1 MVEQETQHKIR
12 DIANKIYELQA
23 KQNTLTNGQRYA
35 AINEIEK
42 TISPLRN
49 DLYHLEHKLYS
60 QETEDKVL
68 KEQINIILE
77 QINKLED
84 IKSDINARI
93 QTETEQTRKE
103 MNNKIIDFMTNELKP
118 IKKSIDTNQEDI
130 KVLQNEVNQLRMDI
144 IESNKEREIREVARF
159 DNIKLIITAVVAALS
174 GLSVLTL
181 WLEPS
186 IRTLISIFF

>member
-1 MVEQETQHKIR
+1 MGEETQHKIR

-49 DLYHLEHKLYS
+49 DLYRLEHKLYS

-68 KEQINIILE
+68 KEQINTILE

-84 IKSDINARI
+84 IKSDLNARI
-93 QTETEQTRKE
+93 QTETEQTRQE
-103 MNNKIIDFMTNELKP
+103 LNNKIIEFMTNELKP
-118 IKKSIDTNQEDI
+118 IKTSIDKNQEDI
-130 KVLQNEVNQLRMDI
+130 KVLQNDITQLRMDI
-144 IESNKEREIREVARF
+144 IESNNERDKREIARF
-159 DNIKLIITAVVAALS
+159 DNIKLIITAVVAGLS

>member
-1 MVEQETQHKIR
+1 MVEKETHRKIR

-42 TISPLRN
+42 IISPLRN

-60 QETEDKVL
+60 QESDDKL
-68 KEQINIILE
+68 LREQINTVLK
-77 QINKLED
+77 QINDLED
-84 IKSDINARI
+84 IKSDLNARI
-93 QTETEQTRKE
+93 QAETEQTRKE

-118 IKKSIDTNQEDI
+118 IKKSIDENRKEITNIQNDI
-130 KVLQNEVNQLRMDI
+130 TQLRLDI
-144 IESNKEREIREVARF
+144 IESNKEREIKEVARF
-159 DNIKLIITAVVAALS
+159 DKFKIGLTAVVAVLT
-174 GLSVLTL
+174 GLSALTL

-186 IRTLISIFF
+186 IRTLLNILF

>member
-1 MVEQETQHKIR
+1 MGEETQHKIR

-68 KEQINIILE
+68 KEQINTILE

-84 IKSDINARI
+84 IKSDLNARI
-93 QTETEQTRKE
+93 QTETEQTRQE
-103 MNNKIIDFMTNELKP
+103 LNNKIIDFMTNELKP
-118 IKKSIDTNQEDI
+118 IKNSIDKNQEDI
-130 KVLQNEVNQLRMDI
+130 KALQNDITQLRMDI
-144 IESNKEREIREVARF
+144 IEANNERDKREIARF
-159 DNIKLIITAVVAALS
+159 DNIKLIITAVVAGLS

>member
-1 MVEQETQHKIR
+1 MGEETQHKIR

-49 DLYHLEHKLYS
+49 DLYRLEHKLYS

-68 KEQINIILE
+68 KEQINTILE

-84 IKSDINARI
+84 IKSDINTRI
-93 QTETEQTRKE
+93 QTENEQTRKE
-103 MNNKIIDFMTNELKP
+103 LNNKIIDFMTNELKP

-130 KVLQNEVNQLRMDI
+130 KALQNEINQLRMDI
-144 IESNKEREIREVARF
+144 IEANKEREIREVARF
-159 DNIKLIITAVVAALS
+159 DNIKLIITAVVAGLS

>member
-1 MVEQETQHKIR
+1 MGEETQHKIR

-49 DLYHLEHKLYS
+49 DLYRLEHKLYS

-68 KEQINIILE
+68 KEQINTILE

-84 IKSDINARI
+84 IKSDINTRI
-93 QTETEQTRKE
+93 QTENEQTRKE
-103 MNNKIIDFMTNELKP
+103 LNNKIIDFMTNELKP

-130 KVLQNEVNQLRMDI
+130 KILQSEINQLRMDI
-144 IESNKEREIREVARF
+144 IEANKEREIREVARF
-159 DNIKLIITAVVAALS
+159 DNIKLIITAVVAGLS

>member
-1 MVEQETQHKIR
+1 MGEETQHKIR

-49 DLYHLEHKLYS
+49 DLYRLEHKLYS

-68 KEQINIILE
+68 KEQINTILE

-84 IKSDINARI
+84 IKSDLNARI
-93 QTETEQTRKE
+93 HTETEQTRQE
-103 MNNKIIDFMTNELKP
+103 LNNKIIDFMTNELKP
-118 IKKSIDTNQEDI
+118 IKTSIDKNQEDI
-130 KVLQNEVNQLRMDI
+130 KALQNDITQLRMDI
-144 IESNKEREIREVARF
+144 IESNNERDKREIARF
-159 DNIKLIITAVVAALS
+159 DNIKLIITAVVAGLS